1 MPERQEVPIPPIEV
15 FRAHIADR
23 GYAFDDAS
31 WRSIAADLVE
41 VEAKRGTVLL
51 DSAQVTRHLYFVSR
65 GIAAT
70 FQTSVSGDVQIA
82 RFFERGQLASNIT
95 SAWQQSVSADELVAM
110 SDFAGVMVPFDQFRE
125 SFLKGGA
132 LAEYWREMVLDTLLF
147 DKDLM
152 CAKTFR
158 DVGSRYRFLTERYE
172 EVVEQVPDKHLARFL
187 GITPQGLSRFRK
199 NHLES

>member
-1 MPERQEVPIPPIEV
+1 MTPIEV

-23 GYAFDDAS
+23 GYALDDAS
-31 WRSIAADLVE
+31 WRSVSADMVE
-41 VEAKRGTVLL
+41 VESRRGAVLL
-51 DSAQVTRHLYFVSR
+51 DSAQVTQHLFFVSR

-70 FQTSVSGDVQIA
+70 FQTSVSGDLQIA

-110 SDFAGVMVPFDQFRE
+110 SGFAGVMVPFAQFRDQFMN
-125 SFLKGGA
+125 GGA
-132 LAEYWREMVLDTLLF
+132 LAQYWREMVLETLLF

-158 DVGSRYRFLTERYE
+158 DVGSRYQFLIERYE

-187 GITPQGLSRFRK
+187 GITPQGLSRFLK